1 MAKARI
7 IKFTHIHIHI
17 RTHICTYLCVCVI
30 VLQLESLPHS
40 HSLSEKRPFMRILHA
55 LRSAGCAH
63 TDVVVVVA
71 AASVSASAVALP
83 ACCSLFFAAQN
94 SLHCALS

>member
-7 IKFTHIHIHI
+7 IKFTHIHIHV
-17 RTHICTYLCVCVI
+17 HICLCVRVCVI

-63 TDVVVVVA
+63 TVVVVVVA
-71 AASVSASAVALP
+71 AGASVSASAVALP

>member
-1 MAKARI
+1 MCVR
-7 IKFTHIHIHI
+7 
-17 RTHICTYLCVCVI
+17 VCVI

-63 TDVVVVVA
+63 TVVVVVVAA

>member
-7 IKFTHIHIHI
+7 IKFTHIHILI
-17 RTHICTYLCVCVI
+17 RTHIHICVCVCVI

-63 TDVVVVVA
+63 TVAVVVV
-71 AASVSASAVALP
+71 VSASAVALP